1 MQSSPLRAGNSPRWT
16 PAEMLALV
24 VWIATLIL
32 NGTYLRHRVPGDTS
46 IDWVIASRL
55 VAAMGGILLGGY
67 MIMTRVKR
75 VGTGGRIVMAYV
87 GIAFISAILSQY
99 SRVAL
104 GYWLQLAGLGFVT
117 VGLVSCQTSVSA
129 LVRIETLYTIVLTIL
144 VLKDAITGYLSP
156 ELQADIA
163 THVGYTR
170 LGAGLISPNALGLSA
185 AIVCWLSFRS
195 KGGYRSVVLWLIRI
209 ALVVIVLLT
218 RSRIAL
224 ISLILAG
231 LIRLCF
237 YSSPSRKKTTA
248 LRAGIILSVL
258 AIGCMILFLMVTEFT
273 PVVALL
279 SLFNRGEDA
288 ATIASATGR
297 TAIWSVVIRST
308 IFSVR
313 GLSIGHGYGTS
324 PIPLEG
330 LEDIL
335 HFPPPHTH
343 NTLLEFL
350 LTMGVPG
357 AALFFAFCF
366 YGARWVRVLR
376 MSDRTDPSYGLA
388 LRATVVLVMVFIS
401 SMGEVYVATKIN
413 PVLIVMLLYITMQGQ
428 VRNILKHDDDE
439 ISEQSSLAVPNG
451 SVATERRL

>member
-1 MQSSPLRAGNSPRWT
+1 
-16 PAEMLALV
+16 
-24 VWIATLIL
+24 
-32 NGTYLRHRVPGDTS
+32 
-46 IDWVIASRL
+46 
-55 VAAMGGILLGGY
+55 
-67 MIMTRVKR
+67 
-75 VGTGGRIVMAYV
+75 
-87 GIAFISAILSQY
+87 
-99 SRVAL
+99 
-104 GYWLQLAGLGFVT
+104 
-117 VGLVSCQTSVSA
+117 
-129 LVRIETLYTIVLTIL
+129 
-144 VLKDAITGYLSP
+144 
-156 ELQADIA
+156 
-163 THVGYTR
+163 
-170 LGAGLISPNALGLSA
+170 
-185 AIVCWLSFRS
+185 
-195 KGGYRSVVLWLIRI
+195 
-209 ALVVIVLLT
+209 
-218 RSRIAL
+218 
-224 ISLILAG
+224 
-231 LIRLCF
+231 
-237 YSSPSRKKTTA
+237 
-248 LRAGIILSVL
+248 
-258 AIGCMILFLMVTEFT
+258 MILFLMVTEFT